1 MSFNYD
7 FITRKMQGCWNFW
20 FYLFLLCLPTN
31 NLPQRC
37 CTGLWL
43 LIASFSLQQPV
54 KVWLRTKW
62 TNRERTWKNDIELV
76 ECAGEQHSLFT
87 PDLSVFISW
96 TASTCRCLVVTRTCK
111 DHEMWRSSSCR
122 SLFVTIVS
130 QFVQI
135 SQECVPVFDG
145 IVRFLEQNQND
156 DPNLPNW
163 SC

>member
-1 MSFNYD
+1 MSFNCD

-62 TNRERTWKNDIELV
+62 INTERTWKNDIKLV
-76 ECAGEQHSLFT
+76 ECAGEQHSFHPGFVCFHQL
-87 PDLSVFISW
+87 DSKYLQMSCCHQNLQRSW
-96 TASTCRCLVVTRTCK
+96 NV
-111 DHEMWRSSSCR
+111 RSSSCR
-122 SLFVTIVS
+122 SLFVSIVS

-135 SQECVPVFDG
+135 SQECVAVFDG
-145 IVRFLEQNQND
+145 IVRF
-156 DPNLPNW
+156 
-163 SC
+163 